1 MFSKKLMLSFT
12 DKVTTGHK
20 SLVLVIIKSMS
31 VMFYEYR
38 VRNKSSSTSKL
49 IKILMPVILLL
60 CSTNTESAINQALLQ
75 N

>member
-1 MFSKKLMLSFT
+1 M
-12 DKVTTGHK
+12 
-20 SLVLVIIKSMS
+20 LVILKSMS
-31 VMFYEYR
+31 VMFYKYR
-38 VRNKSSSTSKL
+38 VHNKSSSTSKL